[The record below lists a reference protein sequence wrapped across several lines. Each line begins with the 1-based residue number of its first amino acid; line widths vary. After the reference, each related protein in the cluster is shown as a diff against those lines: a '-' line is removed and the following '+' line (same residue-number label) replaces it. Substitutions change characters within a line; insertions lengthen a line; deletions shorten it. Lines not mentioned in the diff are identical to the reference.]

1 MSGAENHGPGTP
13 SHKTSGAPE
22 DIPGVN
28 TEWDLSGDAFK
39 DLGPYQVEEAFDPES
54 WDLAIDDLCEG
65 GMPKSVPPSEN
76 CEVFTETCSSSLLHL
91 DQYESL
97 KKIPSRKKKR
107 VRGPKNWEFLIRL
120 LANPRSNP
128 SLIRWEDEDT
138 ATFRLVQPYAI
149 VKLWASRTKAALPMS
164 YNNFARGLRYHYKT
178 GALESVSEKQL
189 VYRCGPLALRFL
201 RDLKLRSS

>member
-1 MSGAENHGPGTP
+1 MVTDALKTSTAMSGAENHGPGTP

-65 GMPKSVPPSEN
+65 GMPKSVPPS
-76 CEVFTETCSSSLLHL
+76 
-91 DQYESL
+91 
-97 KKIPSRKKKR
+97 